1 MERLAKYLAHCG
13 IASRRKAEEYIKEGQ
28 VSVNGAIVESPA
40 TNIDPSKDHIKI
52 GNKLIKPK
60 TRKYFILNKPKNV
73 ITTKADTFD
82 RQTVLDLLPAKHHDL
97 HPVGRLDKD
106 TTGLLLLTNDG
117 PLTNALTHPRYH
129 AQKRYRVTI
138 NGKISL
144 DDVIKIKKGVWLAEG
159 KTKPAKARI
168 VRSGRQIT
176 IVDVSI
182 REGKNRQIRRM
193 ISSIGY
199 RVKDLERISIG
210 PISLGRL
217 AIGQWRVLSG
227 SEIKRL
233 KEYVDEVSQA

>member
-13 IASRRKAEEYIKEGQ
+13 IASRRKAEEYIKDGQ
-28 VSVNGAIVESPA
+28 VSVNGKIVESPA
-40 TNIDPSKDHIKI
+40 TNIDPVKDHIKV
-52 GNKLIKPK
+52 GNKLLQPK
-60 TRKYFILNKPKNV
+60 TRKYFILNKPKNI
-73 ITTKADTFD
+73 ITTKADSFGRKTI
-82 RQTVLDLLPAKHHDL
+82 LDLLPPKHHDL

-106 TTGLLLLTNDG
+106 TTGLLLMTNDG

-129 AQKRYRVTI
+129 AEKRYRVTI
-138 NGKISL
+138 KGKISL
-144 DDVIKIKKGVWLAEG
+144 DDVIKIKKGIWLAEG

-168 VRSGRQIT
+168 MRSTRQFT

-210 PISLGRL
+210 PIRLGRL
-217 AIGQWRVLSG
+217 PLGEWRALSG
-227 SEIKRL
+227 TEINKL
-233 KEYVDEVSQA
+233 KEYSNEAS